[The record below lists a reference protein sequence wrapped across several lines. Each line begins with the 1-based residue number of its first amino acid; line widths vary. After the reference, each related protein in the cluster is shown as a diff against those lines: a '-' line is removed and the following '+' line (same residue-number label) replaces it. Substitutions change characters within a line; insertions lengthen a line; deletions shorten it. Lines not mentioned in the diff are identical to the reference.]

1 MALVYQWVKG
11 DNMSELSAYEKM
23 FEDGTAFQK
32 IEIAQPTPDNPGG
45 GMGGGADPDREVD
58 YSVFDDHMAN
68 MIQEKIEAKKASVNP
83 ERPGPPPSPQQ
94 GDKLARL
101 ERRIE
106 LLEQALSLVMETQT
120 KLMRG

>member
-1 MALVYQWVKG
+1 
-11 DNMSELSAYEKM
+11 MSEISAYEKM
-23 FEDGTAFQK
+23 FQDGSAYK
-32 IEIAQPTPDNPGG
+32 PIKIAQPTPDNPGG
-45 GMGGGADPDREVD
+45 GMGGGADPDRKID

-68 MIQEKIEAKKASVNP
+68 MIQEKIEQKKATVNTKKS
-83 ERPGPPPSPQQ
+83 GPHYSPQQ
-94 GDKLARL
+94 GDKIAKL

>member
-1 MALVYQWVKG
+1 
-11 DNMSELSAYEKM
+11 MSEISAYEKM
-23 FEDGTAFQK
+23 FKDGTAFKPIK
-32 IEIAQPTPDNPGG
+32 IEQPTPDNPGG

-94 GDKLARL
+94 SDKLAKL